1 MLVKNKYEYPILE
14 RVDTEIGR
22 HYLDSNNKA
31 VPSVTTIL
39 SGTSKSKDG
48 LIQWRNRVGEEE
60 ADRVIKQS
68 TDIGTAVH
76 EAIEN
81 YLNGKSWNNFEETHD
96 QLLAKNISDK
106 FIKDGLNGITEIW
119 GLEVGLLLD
128 NLYAGT
134 ADCVGEYEG
143 IPTLIDFKTAKKI
156 KKREWIEDYFE
167 QLGAYCMAHNYVY
180 GTKIQSGI
188 ILMCT
193 KDFLFQKFEVSG
205 REFVRYQHAF
215 LKKVDQYHKNC
226 TQAKD
231 GQDTK
236 NDQKVQ

>member
-1 MLVKNKYEYPILE
+1 MIINDKFKYPILE
-14 RVDTEIGR
+14 RLDTDIGR
-22 HYLDSNNKA
+22 HYLDSNNKP
-31 VPSVTTIL
+31 VPSVTTVL

-60 ADRVIKQS
+60 ADRIIKQS

-96 QLLAKNISDK
+96 ELLAQKISNK
-106 FIKDGLNGITEIW
+106 FIKDGLKGITDIW
-119 GLEVGLLLD
+119 GLEVGLVLD

-156 KKREWIEDYFE
+156 KKREWIEDYFL
-167 QLGAYCMAHNYVY
+167 QGCAYANAHNVMF
-180 GTKIQSGI
+180 GTKIEQI
-188 ILMCT
+188 VILMVDRNNIFQEFIVRPT
-193 KDFLFQKFEVSG
+193 EFNFLTRKWKN
-205 REFVRYQHAF
+205 RLIEFNNKYNV
-215 LKKVDQYHKNC
+215 
-226 TQAKD
+226 
-231 GQDTK
+231 
-236 NDQKVQ
+236 